1 MILSGK
7 HIVLADFDAT
17 MMTDCIYKA
26 KLDYEDGKKDPYI
39 NKPDELSHSKWL
51 ARGNMVYT

>member
-1 MILSGK
+1 M
-7 HIVLADFDAT
+7 A
-17 MMTDCIYKA
+17 DCIDET

-51 ARGNMVYT
+51 AWGNMVYT